1 MSAQNPSRRR
11 LTQTGAC
18 IFDLYGTLVDI
29 HTDEN
34 QPSLWRRMAGFAA
47 SQGARYEAEEMRK
60 SYLRLAAA
68 EEVRLKARDR
78 GIPGACP
85 EIDLALVFAGLYAEK
100 GVEAGD
106 GLIAETAWTFRQA
119 STTHLRLYAGA
130 RELLAAL
137 RAAGRRVYL
146 LSNAQSLFTRP
157 ELEALG
163 LCGAFDRIY
172 ISSEAGYKKP
182 DPRFFRLL
190 LEREGLEAADC
201 LMIGNDPRCD
211 GEGARAVGMETWI
224 IRSALSPRECAGG
237 YDQQGMD
244 LRKLQR
250 RLCMAGFGVRN
261 SE

>member
-1 MSAQNPSRRR
+1 MSAQNPRGRR

-34 QPSLWRRMAGFAA
+34 QPSLWQRMAGFAA
-47 SQGARYEAEEMRK
+47 SQGAHYEAEEMRK

-68 EEVRLKARDR
+68 AEARLKARDR

-85 EIDLALVFAGLYAEK
+85 EIDLAPIFAGLYAEK

-106 GLIAETAWTFRQA
+106 ALIAETAWAFRQA

-130 RELLAAL
+130 RELLTAL
-137 RAAGRRVYL
+137 RAAGRRVFL

-224 IRSALSPRECAGG
+224 IRSALSPRDAEG
-237 YDQQGMD
+237 YDQEGMD
-244 LRKLQR
+244 LKRLR
-250 RLCMAGFGVRN
+250 RLILNA
-261 SE
+261 